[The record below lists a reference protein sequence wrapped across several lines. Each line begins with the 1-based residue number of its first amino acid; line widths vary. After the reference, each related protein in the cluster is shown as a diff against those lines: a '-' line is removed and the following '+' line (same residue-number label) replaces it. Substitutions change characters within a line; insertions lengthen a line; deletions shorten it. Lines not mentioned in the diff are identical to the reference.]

1 MVSLPGLQDAD
12 VKGKRVFVR
21 CDFDARL
28 SEQSTINNQQ
38 LTIVDDARLVS
49 CVSTIE
55 YLLENNCS
63 VIAAGHLR
71 RPEGWDIK
79 YSLMPI
85 VSWFAQQFDSQ
96 IKETEMNGFK
106 GWEIK
111 RNFYILENL
120 RFYKEEK
127 DPTTPSGQEFVHKL
141 ASLAEIYVNE
151 AFGSSHRKHASIVGI
166 PKILPHF
173 AGFHLAKEIKVLSAV
188 LENPERPL
196 TIIIGGAKMETKL
209 PIVAKMQAVAD
220 HILIGG
226 KLTDQDIDLIE
237 KEKAKSQ
244 RAEIIIA
251 SLNEEGTDIASESLM
266 EFENIISKSGM
277 LVWNGPMGYLE
288 GGFEDTTLNLAKA
301 IINSDCYKIAGG
313 GDTVAFLNKH
323 KLFDKFDFVSMGGG
337 AMLEFLSGAE
347 LPGLQALQN

>member
-1 MVSLPGLQDAD
+1 MISLPGLQDAD
-12 VKGKRVFVR
+12 IKGKRVFVR

-28 SEQSTINNQQ
+28 SQSSA
-38 LTIVDDARLVS
+38 IVDDARLVS
-49 CVSTIE
+49 WVSTIE

-79 YSLMPI
+79 YSLTPI
-85 VSWFAQQFDSQ
+85 ANWFAQQFDSQ

-127 DPTTPSGQEFVHKL
+127 ENSSEFAQKL
-141 ASLAEIYVNE
+141 ASLADIYVNE
-151 AFGSSHRKHASIVGI
+151 SFGSSHRKHASIIGI

-173 AGFHLAKEIKVLSAV
+173 AGFHFAKEIKVLSAV
-188 LENPERPL
+188 LENPKRPL

-209 PIVAKMQAVAD
+209 PIVAKMQGIAD

-226 KLTDQDIDLIE
+226 KLTDQDRDLIE
-237 KEKAKSQ
+237 EEKAKSQ

-251 SLNEEGTDIASESLM
+251 SLNEEGTDIASESFM
-266 EFENIISKSGM
+266 GFENIISKSGM
-277 LVWNGPMGYLE
+277 VVWNGPMGYLE

-347 LPGLQALQN
+347 LPGLRVLQN